1 MSTALAY
8 TTINFPASTTIPVR
22 SKTPLATNDASYSMY
37 SATEGLL
44 LLATAILTV
53 LAVLAFLLHRLTDTT
68 ANVLAGQVYT
78 VVFVVAE
85 MSNAPNLPVAIKISV
100 N

>member
-37 SATEGLL
+37 SAADGVL

-68 ANVLAGQVYT
+68 ENVLAGQVYT
-78 VVFVVAE
+78 VVFVVAV